1 MIRRFVVA
9 ICALLSLGLAADTA
23 SAQQPKGTSV
33 AIKGKVAQVVPQGI
47 LVDGDDNKK
56 YAIGFNPKSKV
67 TMAGTAGADYLAPGM
82 FVQFEV
88 ELDATGKPSK
98 EVAKLSITEQSAIN
112 QPGVFSTAGPDAK
125 PGAAG
130 MYLVR
135 GNVRANKGGTLTVAA
150 GSKPLTVT
158 VSGAMSIPVSNSN
171 WQLAQPGDSISG
183 DAQAFAQPNSP
194 VTPALA
200 ERIEIKAVMP
210 IQKKKGR

>member
-1 MIRRFVVA
+1 
-9 ICALLSLGLAADTA
+9 
-23 SAQQPKGTSV
+23 
-33 AIKGKVAQVVPQGI
+33 
-47 LVDGDDNKK
+47 
-56 YAIGFNPKSKV
+56 
-67 TMAGTAGADYLAPGM
+67 MAGTAGADYLSPGM
-82 FVQFEV
+82 FVQLEV
-88 ELDATGKPSK
+88 DLDGSGKPTK
-98 EVAKLSITEQSAIN
+98 EVSKLSIVEQSAIN

-150 GSKPLTVT
+150 GSKPMTVT
-158 VSGAMSIPVSNSN
+158 LSGAVSIPVTTSN

-194 VTPALA
+194 VTPAMA
-200 ERIEIKAVMP
+200 DRIEIKAVMP

>member
-9 ICALLSLGLAADTA
+9 ICALSSLGLAADSA
-23 SAQQPKGTSV
+23 SAQQKGASV
-33 AIKGKVAQVVPQGI
+33 LIKGKVSQVVPQGI
-47 LVDGDDNKK
+47 LVDGDDSKK
-56 YAIGFNPKSKV
+56 YALGFGPKSKV
-67 TMAGTAGADYLAPGM
+67 TMAGTAGADYLSPGM
-82 FVQFEV
+82 FVQLEV
-88 ELDATGKPSK
+88 DLDGSGKPTK
-98 EVAKLSITEQSAIN
+98 EVSKLSIVEQSAIN

-150 GSKPLTVT
+150 GSKPMTVT
-158 VSGAMSIPVSNSN
+158 LSGAVSIPVTTSN

-194 VTPALA
+194 VTPAMA
-200 ERIEIKAVMP
+200 DRIEIKAVMP

>member
-9 ICALLSLGLAADTA
+9 ICALTSLVFATDVA
-23 SAQQPKGTSV
+23 SAQQKGATAV
-33 AIKGKVAQVVPQGI
+33 IKGKVSQVVPQGI

-56 YAIGFNPKSKV
+56 YALGFNQKSKV
-67 TMAGTAGADYLAPGM
+67 TMAGTAGPDYLAPGM
-82 FVQFEV
+82 FVQLEV
-88 ELDATGKPSK
+88 ELDASGKPTK
-98 EVAKLSITEQSAIN
+98 EVSKLSITEQSAIN

-125 PGAAG
+125 PGDSG
-130 MYLVR
+130 VYLVR
-135 GNVRANKGGTLTVAA
+135 GNVRANKAGSLTVAA
-150 GSKPLTVT
+150 GSRPITVT
-158 VSGAMSIPVSNSN
+158 LSGSVSIPVSNSN

-183 DAQAFAQPNSP
+183 DAQVFAQPNSP